1 MNNST
6 RHFAATAFLA
16 LIAVCVWPTFD
27 TETTGLR
34 NSGAAAFL
42 FDYALAF
49 LLIGGVH
56 KALEDRK

>member
-16 LIAVCVWPTFD
+16 LIAVCVWPT
-27 TETTGLR
+27 G